1 MSATTLHDKLTVGSA
16 NMADYGGTITAAD
29 FGDVRGE
36 FSALLSGCGVYDLGG
51 RAKVTLTGKDRVRWL
66 NGMTTNNVRDLPM
79 GRGVYAFILNP
90 QGHILGDLYVYN
102 RGDSLLLDT
111 DQAQLAKVLGIFK
124 KYIIMD
130 QVEVTNS
137 SDSLTAIGVAG
148 PKSRAVLLTVGLEL
162 PELEPLQFADLRWRD
177 IALTVVRGEAEK
189 GEAYEIWLAPEKV
202 REVWEALLHAGAK
215 PLGTTALDLLRVAMG
230 IPKYGQDIRER
241 ELPQETEQTRAL
253 NFTKGCYIGQE
264 IVERVRSRGNV
275 HRKWTGFAIDGPLPA
290 AGSKIQLDGKDVGE
304 ITSVASLPIEGG
316 DRAVALGYLR
326 REAAIAGKELQAGNA
341 RATVAELPF
350 IEIRK

>member
-1 MSATTLHDKLTVGSA
+1 MFS
-16 NMADYGGTITAAD
+16 
-29 FGDVRGE
+29 
-36 FSALLSGCGVYDLGG
+36 SALGLRSLRPR
-51 RAKVTLTGKDRVRWL
+51 RAS
-66 NGMTTNNVRDLPM
+66 
-79 GRGVYAFILNP
+79 
-90 QGHILGDLYVYN
+90 QGHTHWQRSCALAEWHDHEQLYVYN

-304 ITSVASLPIEGG
+304 ITSVRARHGG
-316 DRAVALGYLR
+316 RIAIHRNPKVMR
-326 REAAIAGKELQAGNA
+326 RKSYG
-341 RATVAELPF
+341 
-350 IEIRK
+350 

>member
-162 PELEPLQFADLRWRD
+162 PELELLQFADLRWRD

-241 ELPQETEQTRAL
+241 ELPQE
-253 NFTKGCYIGQE
+253 

-326 REAAIAGKELQAGNA
+326 REAAIAGEELQAGNA
-341 RATVAELPF
+341 RATVGELPF

>member
-1 MSATTLHDKLTVGSA
+1 MSATALHDKLTVGSA
-16 NMADYGGTITAAD
+16 NMADYGGIITASD

-36 FSALLSGCGVYDLGG
+36 FSALLSTCGVYDLGW
-51 RAKVTLTGKDRVRWL
+51 RAKVTLKGKDRVRWL
-66 NGMTTNNVRDLPM
+66 NGMTTNNVRDLAT
-79 GRGVYAFILNP
+79 GRGVYAFILNA

-111 DQAQLAKVLGIFK
+111 DQSQLAKVLGIFK

-137 SDSLTAIGVAG
+137 SDILTAIGITG
-148 PKSRAVLLTVGLEL
+148 PKSRALLLTAGLEF
-162 PELEPLQFADLRWRD
+162 PELEPLQFADVQWQE
-177 IALTVVRGEAEK
+177 IALTLVRGEAEK
-189 GEAYEIWLAPEKV
+189 GESYEIWLAPEKV
-202 REVWEALLHAGAK
+202 REIWEALLHAGAK
-215 PLGTTALDLLRVAMG
+215 PVGTAAFDLFRVALG

-275 HRKWTGFAIDGPLPA
+275 HRKLTGFAINGTLPA
-290 AGSKIQLDGKDVGE
+290 SGTKIQLDGKEVGE
-304 ITSVASLPIEGG
+304 ITSAASLPLQGG
-316 DRAVALGYLR
+316 DRAVGLGYLR
-326 REAAIAGKELQAGNA
+326 REAAIPGKELQAGDA

>member
-1 MSATTLHDKLTVGSA
+1 MSATTLHDNLTVGSA

-264 IVERVRSRGNV
+264 IVERVRSRGAV
-275 HRKWTGFAIDGPLPA
+275 HRTFVGFEIEGALPTPGA
-290 AGSKIQLDGKDVGE
+290 KVQVDGKDVGE
-304 ITSVASLPIEGG
+304 ITSVASLPTDGNE
-316 DRAVALGYLR
+316 RKVALGYCR
-326 REAAIAGKELQAGNA
+326 REVATPGREVVIGDTKARISPPPFAGIIG
-341 RATVAELPF
+341 
-350 IEIRK
+350 